1 MNLSTKITE
10 IKGVGPALAKAF
22 DSAGVTTVLD
32 LLLYFPRSY
41 DDYSHVIEVGQLKP
55 GQVTVKVKFG
65 NIQSGYRSG
74 GLHITTASAS
84 DGTGEVNVSWFNQPY
99 RSQSLKPNV
108 EYFVS
113 GDLDFKYG
121 RYQLINPAIEQVSDL
136 PKQTAKI
143 LATYPEKKTLKS
155 RQIRKIILEV
165 IDLSDKI
172 TDPLP
177 ETVIRQEKLM
187 LKSQAIKQLHLPD
200 SQEDLDKAKYRLG
213 FEEVFELQ
221 LAALISKQQVKSWQA
236 PKLEFDADKT
246 KSFLAGLNFKLT
258 DAQRKAAWQ
267 ILQDIDSDNPMNRLL
282 QGDVGSGKTVVAG
295 MAAEQTLRSGKQ
307 AVLMAPTEVLAGQHL
322 KTLSKLLPK
331 KSVVLLTSDT
341 KTTDRKDI
349 LDRAA
354 AGESLLFI
362 GTHAL
367 IQKTVGFKNLGLA
380 IIDEQHRFGVEQ
392 RSRLLHGKKM
402 PHLLS
407 MTATPI
413 PRSLALTVYGDLDVS
428 IIDEM
433 PPGRLPVETT
443 VKAFTAAQ
451 ELDRL
456 IDATVMKNE
465 QIYIVCPLIEESDKL
480 SVKNVE
486 EEYERIKLAHKNAR
500 VGLMHGRLKSPL
512 KQQVLDDFSSKKLD
526 IIVTT
531 TVIEVGVDVPGA
543 SLIIIEGAERFGL
556 AQLHQLRGRVGRSE
570 LKSRCIL
577 VTSAGVKPSQR
588 LRAMEQSNSGFELA
602 EIDLKLRGPGAVYGT
617 RQHGALDLRMAN
629 ITDTRFISHIRQV
642 AKDFLD
648 SSPDLSQYPSLT
660 LRINQLRSLTQ
671 LN

>member
-1 MNLSTKITE
+1 MNLSTKIQE
-10 IKGVGPALAKAF
+10 VKGVGPAIASSFA
-22 DSAGVTTVLD
+22 SAGIETVLD
-32 LLLYFPRSY
+32 LLMYFPRNY
-41 DDYSHVIEVGQLKP
+41 DDYSHIQEIGKIQP
-55 GQVTVKVKFG
+55 GSVTIKVKFED
-65 NIQSGYRSG
+65 IKSGYRNG
-74 GLHITTASAS
+74 GLHITTASAT
-84 DGTGEVNVSWFNQPY
+84 DGTGAVNVSWFNQPY
-99 RSQSLKPNV
+99 RSQSLKTNV
-108 EYFVS
+108 EYYVS
-113 GDLDFKYG
+113 GELEFKYG
-121 RYQLINPAIEQVSDL
+121 RYQLINPSLEQVSDL

-165 IDLSDKI
+165 IDLTNKI
-172 TDPLP
+172 ADPLP
-177 ETVIRQEKLM
+177 ELIVKQEKLM
-187 LKSQAIKQLHLPD
+187 PKGEAIKQVHLPT
-200 SQEDLDKAKYRLG
+200 SQDKLEQARRRLG

-221 LAALISKQQVKSWQA
+221 LAALVSMLQVKSLQA
-236 PKLEFDADKT
+236 PKLEFDVDKT
-246 KSFLAGLNFKLT
+246 KAFLAGLKFKLT

-267 ILQDIDSDNPMNRLL
+267 ILQDIDSVSPMNRLL

-295 MAAEQTLRSGKQ
+295 MAVEQCLRSGKQ

-322 KTLSKLLPK
+322 KTLSQLLPK

-341 KTTDRKDI
+341 KPAEKRQI
-349 LDRAA
+349 LERAV
-354 AGESLLFI
+354 AGEPLLFV

-367 IQKTVGFKNLGLA
+367 IQKTVGFSQLGLA

-392 RSRLLHGKKM
+392 RQKLLHGKKM

-428 IIDEM
+428 VIDEM
-433 PPGRLPVETT
+433 PPGRTPVAT
-443 VKAFTAAQ
+443 VAKPFTAAQ
-451 ELDRL
+451 EIDRL
-456 IDATVMKNE
+456 VDETVKRGE

-486 EEYERIKLAHKNAR
+486 EEYERVQRTHKNAR
-500 VGLMHGRLKSPL
+500 VGLMHGKLKSPV
-512 KQQVLDDFSSKKLD
+512 KQQVLEDFSNKKLD

-577 VTSAGVKPSQR
+577 VTSAGIKPSQR
-588 LRAMEQSNSGFELA
+588 LRAMEQSNSGFALS

-642 AKDFLD
+642 AKEFLD